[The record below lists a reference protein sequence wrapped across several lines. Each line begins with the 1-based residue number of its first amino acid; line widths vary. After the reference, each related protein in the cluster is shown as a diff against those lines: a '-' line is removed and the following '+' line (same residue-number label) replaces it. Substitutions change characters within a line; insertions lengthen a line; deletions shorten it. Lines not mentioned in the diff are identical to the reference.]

1 METETVENEV
11 VEPEEEVVETGE
23 EVENEPAEPEEET
36 EEVEHEGKKYAI
48 PKALKSALMMHADYT
63 RKTQEIAETK
73 RAAEAERTRYVQASE
88 EYIADRAKLAAVD
101 QHLTEFQKVNWSEL
115 TDEDPVA
122 AQKLWLQFAQLKD
135 SRQQMAAQ
143 LAQKEHSRTLDRQ
156 QMQAKLI
163 EEGHAVLVRDIPE
176 WSPEKGAKITA
187 FAAKE
192 FGFQPE
198 ELGNVFDPRIVKVL
212 HHAYLYDQMI
222 KKAKTTPKET
232 PGQVQPVKA
241 VATGKAHVAKDPS
254 KMTDKEF
261 AEWRKRQISQRN

>member
-1 METETVENEV
+1 METVENEV
-11 VEPEEEVVETGE
+11 VDPVEEETPESEVNT
-23 EVENEPAEPEEET
+23 EVEVEPEEET

-48 PKALKSALMMHADYT
+48 PKALKSALMFQADYT
-63 RKTQEIAETK
+63 RKTQEAAEVK

-101 QHLTEFQKVNWSEL
+101 QHLTKFQKVNWSEL

-156 QMQAKLI
+156 QMQAKLV
-163 EEGHAVLVRDIPE
+163 EDGHAVLIRDIPE

-232 PGQVQPVKA
+232 PVQVQPVKA

-261 AEWRKRQISQRN
+261 AEWRRRQIAQRN